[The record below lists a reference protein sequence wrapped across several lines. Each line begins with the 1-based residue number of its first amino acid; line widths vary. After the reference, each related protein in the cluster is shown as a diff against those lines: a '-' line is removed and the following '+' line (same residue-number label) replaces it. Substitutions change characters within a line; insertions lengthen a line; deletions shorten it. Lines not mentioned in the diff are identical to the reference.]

1 MLNSAQESNG
11 GPAIFAE
18 DVGAIRS
25 VDSGEESGGCGES
38 AWMATAWEHA
48 ATSRTCSN
56 VASSGGEVLGA
67 EGATHALATVEGAIA
82 ELDAGRVDAA
92 KARLKA
98 FVAATSGRRGA

>member
-1 MLNSAQESNG
+1 M
-11 GPAIFAE
+11 GPAILPE

-25 VDSGEESGGCGES
+25 VDSGQESAGCGES
-38 AWMATAWEHA
+38 GQTATAWEHV

-56 VASSGGEVLGA
+56 VARPAGEPLGTEGA
-67 EGATHALATVEGAIA
+67 EHAMVTVEGAIA

-98 FVAATSGRRGA
+98 FVAATRGRRGA